1 MIMQNSP
8 NQQDPDQDPRHDD
21 RMENS
26 NTMTIDFLW
35 ARLLAERSVSSTARQ
50 RADELAKRVL
60 ELEEQLTT
68 VSPEKEG

>member
-1 MIMQNSP
+1 MG
-8 NQQDPDQDPRHDD
+8 
-21 RMENS
+21 NS
-26 NTMTIDFLW
+26 NTMTIDFLR